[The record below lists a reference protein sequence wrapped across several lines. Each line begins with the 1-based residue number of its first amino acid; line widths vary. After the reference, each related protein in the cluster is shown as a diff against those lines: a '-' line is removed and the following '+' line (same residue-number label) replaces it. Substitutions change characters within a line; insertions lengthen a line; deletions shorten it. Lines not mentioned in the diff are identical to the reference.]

1 MGTRESGAFLF
12 GIYELYKDIA
22 LSTRRKPCREH
33 EITEI
38 LSIFYEKFLI
48 KLRILLENERKRS
61 RDMKKRVLKV
71 LAVTII
77 AICSFLLV
85 ACNSENYKSGGLK
98 KTTAVAPI
106 VYDVSEKESAVEK
119 AATVDLS
126 ALSKEVNADGATVL
140 SNDVTTI
147 TSAGSYILT
156 GAYAGIT
163 VSVGNGETAHL
174 FLNNATISG
183 GAGIAISNTNKKST
197 LIITACENT
206 ENEVASKG
214 DDVNAIHVKGTL
226 KINGTGTIK
235 VSAKKNG
242 IKVSKGLSIADS
254 TINLTAGNHALSARF
269 IEAENAKIN
278 VLSAGKD
285 ALNAECDDE
294 TQEFTLDEGYVSL
307 KSSKVFASVSGDGI
321 QADTFVY
328 ITGGSVDIKTAATFV
343 SYSAESMATYD
354 LSEDDF
360 RYTKSGDTYKKID
373 DVASNGARYAMI
385 QSAKGIK
392 CGEIK
397 YEIDGTEYAVTKNSN
412 YFIVIDGARVKINS
426 SDDAIHTNSG
436 NVLIKGGTLDLT
448 TLDDG
453 IHADELVK
461 IDGGEI
467 TVNGSYEGIEGAYVE
482 IGGGTIYIT
491 ASDDGINAAS
501 DDESVNEHIIIS
513 GGTITVDASGDGLDS
528 NGTIYVSGGTL
539 IVYGPTTGA
548 DTGLDAD
555 GGILIDGGNVFV
567 ASSKEMLEIPA
578 SNSKSNVLVYG
589 VNTVAAGSEIIL
601 TNADGGEMVR
611 ITLKKQAQAIILST
625 PELATNG
632 TYSLYAD
639 ENLLASFSVTETIT
653 AIGVQSNGGRGGQPA
668 QPGGAQPGGQ
678 GGNPPAPRN

>member
-1 MGTRESGAFLF
+1 
-12 GIYELYKDIA
+12 
-22 LSTRRKPCREH
+22 
-33 EITEI
+33 
-38 LSIFYEKFLI
+38 
-48 KLRILLENERKRS
+48 
-61 RDMKKRVLKV
+61 MKKRVLKV

-85 ACNSENYKSGGLK
+85 ACNSETYKSGGLK

-106 VYDVSEKESAVEK
+106 VYDVSEKESAVEN

-126 ALSKEVNADGATVL
+126 TLSKDVNADGATVL

-147 TSAGSYILT
+147 TGAGSYILT

-163 VSVGNGETAHL
+163 VSVGNGETVHL

-214 DDVNAIHVKGTL
+214 DDVNAIHVNGTL

-285 ALNAECDDE
+285 ALNTECDDE

-307 KSSKVFASVSGDGI
+307 KSSKVSASVSGDGI

-328 ITGGSVDIKTAATFV
+328 ISGGSVDIKTSATFV
-343 SYSAESMATYD
+343 SYSEESMATYN

-360 RYTKSGDTYKKID
+360 RYIKRGDTYKKVAD
-373 DVASNGARYAMI
+373 DVATKGARYAMI
-385 QSAKGIK
+385 QSAKGVK

-482 IGGGTIYIT
+482 IGGGTIHIT

-528 NGTIYVSGGTL
+528 NGTIYVTGGTL

-578 SNSKSNVLVYG
+578 TNSKSNVLVYG
-589 VNTVAAGSEIIL
+589 VNTVQAGSEIIL

-653 AIGVQSNGGRGGQPA
+653 AIGVRSNDR
-668 QPGGAQPGGQ
+668 Q

>member
-1 MGTRESGAFLF
+1 ML
-12 GIYELYKDIA
+12 K
-22 LSTRRKPCREH
+22 
-33 EITEI
+33 
-38 LSIFYEKFLI
+38 
-48 KLRILLENERKRS
+48 NERKRS
-61 RDMKKRVLKV
+61 RDMKKTILKV

-85 ACNSENYKSGGLK
+85 ACNSENYKSSGLK

-126 ALSKEVNADGATVL
+126 ALSKDVNADGATVL

-174 FLNNATISG
+174 FLNDATISG

-206 ENEVASKG
+206 ENEVASAA

-328 ITGGSVDIKTAATFV
+328 ITGGSVDIETAATFV

-360 RYTKSGDTYKKID
+360 RYIKSGDTYKKID
-373 DVASNGARYAMI
+373 DVASKGARYAMI

-501 DDESVNEHIIIS
+501 DAESVNEHIIIS
-513 GGTITVDASGDGLDS
+513 GGTITVDASGDGIDS

-567 ASSKEMLEIPA
+567 ASSREMLEIPA

-589 VNTVAAGSEIIL
+589 VNTVPAGSEIIL

-653 AIGVQSNGGRGGQPA
+653 AIGVRSNGR
-668 QPGGAQPGGQ
+668 Q
-678 GGNPPAPRN
+678 GGNPPAPRK

>member
-1 MGTRESGAFLF
+1 
-12 GIYELYKDIA
+12 
-22 LSTRRKPCREH
+22 
-33 EITEI
+33 
-38 LSIFYEKFLI
+38 
-48 KLRILLENERKRS
+48 
-61 RDMKKRVLKV
+61 MKKRILKV
-71 LAVTII
+71 LAITII

-126 ALSKEVNADGATVL
+126 ALSKDVKTDGATVL

-174 FLNNATISG
+174 FLNDATISG

-206 ENEVASKG
+206 KNEVASAA

-269 IEAENAKIN
+269 IEAANAKIN

-307 KSSKVFASVSGDGI
+307 KNSKIIASVSGDGI

-328 ITGGSVDIKTAATFV
+328 ITGGSVDIKTSVTFV
-343 SYSAESMATYD
+343 SYSEESMATYN

-360 RYTKSGDTYKKID
+360 RYIKSGDTYKKID
-373 DVASNGARYAMI
+373 DVASKGARYAMI

-589 VNTVAAGSEIIL
+589 VNTVQAGSEIIL

-653 AIGVQSNGGRGGQPA
+653 AIGVRSNGRRGGQPA

>member
-1 MGTRESGAFLF
+1 ML
-12 GIYELYKDIA
+12 K
-22 LSTRRKPCREH
+22 
-33 EITEI
+33 
-38 LSIFYEKFLI
+38 
-48 KLRILLENERKRS
+48 NERKRS
-61 RDMKKRVLKV
+61 RDMKKRILKV

-85 ACNSENYKSGGLK
+85 ACNSENYKSGRLK

-106 VYDVSEKESAVEK
+106 VYDVSEKENAVEK

-126 ALSKEVNADGATVL
+126 ALSKDVNADGATVL

-147 TSAGSYILT
+147 TTAGSYILT

-163 VSVGNGETAHL
+163 VSVGDGETAHL

-214 DDVNAIHVKGTL
+214 DDENAIHVKGTL

-242 IKVSKGLSIADS
+242 VKVSKGLSIADS

-269 IEAENAKIN
+269 IETENAKIN

-294 TQEFTLDEGYVSL
+294 TQEFTLDEGFVSL

-328 ITGGSVDIKTAATFV
+328 ITGGSVDIETAATFV
-343 SYSAESMATYD
+343 SYSAESMATYN

-360 RYTKSGDTYKKID
+360 RYIKSGDTYKKID
-373 DVASNGARYAMI
+373 DVASKGARYAMI

-436 NVLIKGGTLDLT
+436 NVLIKGGALDLT

-482 IGGGTIYIT
+482 IGGGTIYVT

-528 NGTIYVSGGTL
+528 NGTIYVTGGTL

-567 ASSKEMLEIPA
+567 ASSKGMLEIPA

-589 VNTVAAGSEIIL
+589 VNTVPAGSEIIL

-639 ENLLASFSVTETIT
+639 ENLLASFSVTGTIT
-653 AIGVQSNGGRGGQPA
+653 AIGVRSNGR
-668 QPGGAQPGGQ
+668 Q

>member
-1 MGTRESGAFLF
+1 ML
-12 GIYELYKDIA
+12 K
-22 LSTRRKPCREH
+22 
-33 EITEI
+33 
-38 LSIFYEKFLI
+38 
-48 KLRILLENERKRS
+48 NERKRS

-71 LAVTII
+71 LAVTVF
-77 AICSFLLV
+77 AICSFSLV
-85 ACNSENYKSGGLK
+85 ACNGGNHKRGGLK

-126 ALSKEVNADGATVL
+126 ALSKDMNADGATVL

-147 TSAGSYILT
+147 TTAGSYILT

-174 FLNNATISG
+174 FLNDATISG

-206 ENEVASKG
+206 ENEVASAA

-328 ITGGSVDIKTAATFV
+328 ITGGSVDIETAATFV

-360 RYTKSGDTYKKID
+360 RYIKSGDTYKKID
-373 DVASNGARYAMI
+373 DVASKGARYAMI

-461 IDGGEI
+461 IDGGKI

-482 IGGGTIYIT
+482 IGGGTIHIT

-567 ASSKEMLEIPA
+567 ATTKEMLEIPA

-589 VNTVAAGSEIIL
+589 VNTVPAGSEIIL

-653 AIGVQSNGGRGGQPA
+653 AIGVRSNGR
-668 QPGGAQPGGQ
+668 Q

>member
-1 MGTRESGAFLF
+1 ML
-12 GIYELYKDIA
+12 K
-22 LSTRRKPCREH
+22 
-33 EITEI
+33 
-38 LSIFYEKFLI
+38 
-48 KLRILLENERKRS
+48 NERKWS
-61 RDMKKRVLKV
+61 RNMKKRSLKV
-71 LAVTII
+71 LAVMII

-85 ACNSENYKSGGLK
+85 ACNSENYKSDGLK
-98 KTTAVAPI
+98 KTTAVAPT
-106 VYDVSEKESAVEK
+106 VYDVSEKESAVEN

-126 ALSKEVNADGATVL
+126 ALSKDVNADGATVL

-163 VSVGNGETAHL
+163 VSVGNGETVHL
-174 FLNNATISG
+174 FLNDATISG

-197 LIITACENT
+197 FIITACENT

-269 IEAENAKIN
+269 IETENAKIN

-285 ALNAECDDE
+285 ALNAECDEE

-307 KSSKVFASVSGDGI
+307 KNSKVFASVSGDGI

-328 ITGGSVDIKTAATFV
+328 ITGGSVDIKTSAMFV
-343 SYSAESMATYD
+343 SYGAESMATYD

-360 RYTKSGDTYKKID
+360 RYIKSGDTYKKVAD
-373 DVASNGARYAMI
+373 DVATKGARYAMI
-385 QSAKGIK
+385 QSTKGIK
-392 CGEIK
+392 CCEIK

-412 YFIVIDGARVKINS
+412 YFIIVDGASVKINS
-426 SDDAIHTNSG
+426 SDDAIHTNLG
-436 NVLIKGGTLDLT
+436 NVLIKSGTLDLT
-448 TLDDG
+448 TLDNG

-528 NGTIYVSGGTL
+528 NGTIYVTGGTL

-567 ASSKEMLEIPA
+567 ASSKEMMEIPA

-589 VNTVAAGSEIIL
+589 VNTVPAGSEIIL

-653 AIGVQSNGGRGGQPA
+653 AIGVRSNGGQGG
-668 QPGGAQPGGQ
+668 QPGGQ

>member
-1 MGTRESGAFLF
+1 ML
-12 GIYELYKDIA
+12 K
-22 LSTRRKPCREH
+22 
-33 EITEI
+33 
-38 LSIFYEKFLI
+38 
-48 KLRILLENERKRS
+48 NERKWS
-61 RDMKKRVLKV
+61 RDMKKRILKV
-71 LAVTII
+71 LNVTII

-106 VYDVSEKESAVEK
+106 VYDVSEKESAVEN

-126 ALSKEVNADGATVL
+126 ALSEDVNADGATVL

-163 VSVGNGETAHL
+163 VSVGDGETAHL

-307 KSSKVFASVSGDGI
+307 KNSKVFASVSGDGI

-328 ITGGSVDIKTAATFV
+328 ITGGNVDIKTAATFV
-343 SYSAESMATYD
+343 SYGAESMATYD

-360 RYTKSGDTYKKID
+360 RYIKSGDTYKKID
-373 DVASNGARYAMI
+373 DVASKGARYAMI

-528 NGTIYVSGGTL
+528 NGTIYVTGGTL

-589 VNTVAAGSEIIL
+589 VNTVPEGSEIIL

-639 ENLLASFSVTETIT
+639 ENLLASFSVTGTIT
-653 AIGVQSNGGRGGQPA
+653 AIGVRSNGR
-668 QPGGAQPGGQ
+668 Q
-678 GGNPPAPRN
+678 GGNPTAPRN

>member
-1 MGTRESGAFLF
+1 ML
-12 GIYELYKDIA
+12 K
-22 LSTRRKPCREH
+22 
-33 EITEI
+33 
-38 LSIFYEKFLI
+38 
-48 KLRILLENERKRS
+48 NERKWS
-61 RDMKKRVLKV
+61 RDMKKRILKV
-71 LAVTII
+71 LAVMII

-85 ACNSENYKSGGLK
+85 ACNGENYKSGGLK

-106 VYDVSEKESAVEK
+106 VYDVSEKENAVEK

-126 ALSKEVNADGATVL
+126 ALSEDVNADGATVL

-147 TSAGSYILT
+147 TTAGSYILT

-174 FLNNATISG
+174 FLNDATISG

-269 IEAENAKIN
+269 IEAGNAKIN

-328 ITGGSVDIKTAATFV
+328 ITGGSVDIETAATFV
-343 SYSAESMATYD
+343 SYGAESMAAYN

-360 RYTKSGDTYKKID
+360 RYIKSGDTYKKID
-373 DVASNGARYAMI
+373 DVASKGARYAMI

-397 YEIDGTEYAVTKNSN
+397 YEIDGTEYAVTKNTN

-436 NVLIKGGTLDLT
+436 NVLIKGGALDLT

-589 VNTVAAGSEIIL
+589 VNTVPAGSEIIL

-639 ENLLASFSVTETIT
+639 ENLLASFSVTDTIT
-653 AIGVQSNGGRGGQPA
+653 AIGVRSNGR
-668 QPGGAQPGGQ
+668 Q

>member
-1 MGTRESGAFLF
+1 ML
-12 GIYELYKDIA
+12 K
-22 LSTRRKPCREH
+22 
-33 EITEI
+33 
-38 LSIFYEKFLI
+38 
-48 KLRILLENERKRS
+48 NERKWS

-71 LAVTII
+71 LSVTII
-77 AICSFLLV
+77 ATCSFLLV
-85 ACNSENYKSGGLK
+85 ACNSGNYKSGGLK

-147 TSAGSYILT
+147 TTAGSYILT

-174 FLNNATISG
+174 FLNDATISG

-254 TINLTAGNHALSARF
+254 TLNVTAGNHALSARF

-354 LSEDDF
+354 LTDDDF
-360 RYTKSGDTYKKID
+360 RYIKSGDTYKKIAD
-373 DVASNGARYAMI
+373 DVATKGARYAKI

-589 VNTVAAGSEIIL
+589 VNAVPAGSEIIL

-653 AIGVQSNGGRGGQPA
+653 AIGVRSNGR
-668 QPGGAQPGGQ
+668 Q

>member
-1 MGTRESGAFLF
+1 ML
-12 GIYELYKDIA
+12 K
-22 LSTRRKPCREH
+22 
-33 EITEI
+33 
-38 LSIFYEKFLI
+38 
-48 KLRILLENERKRS
+48 NERKWS

-85 ACNSENYKSGGLK
+85 ACNGGNYKSGGLK

-126 ALSKEVNADGATVL
+126 ALSKDVNADGATVL

-147 TSAGSYILT
+147 TTAGSYILT

-163 VSVGNGETAHL
+163 VSVGNGETSHL

-307 KSSKVFASVSGDGI
+307 KSSKVFANVSGDGI

-328 ITGGSVDIKTAATFV
+328 ITGGSVDIETSATFV
-343 SYSAESMATYD
+343 SYSEESMATYN

-360 RYTKSGDTYKKID
+360 RYIKSGDTYKKID
-373 DVASNGARYAMI
+373 DVASKGARYAMI

-397 YEIDGTEYAVTKNSN
+397 YEIDGTEYAVTKNTN

-513 GGTITVDASGDGLDS
+513 GGTITVDALGDGLDS
-528 NGTIYVSGGTL
+528 NGTIYVTGGTL

-548 DTGLDAD
+548 DTGFDAD

-589 VNTVAAGSEIIL
+589 ANTVQAGSEIIL

-653 AIGVQSNGGRGGQPA
+653 AIGVRSNGR
-668 QPGGAQPGGQ
+668 Q
-678 GGNPPAPRN
+678 GGNPPAPRK

>member
-1 MGTRESGAFLF
+1 ML
-12 GIYELYKDIA
+12 K
-22 LSTRRKPCREH
+22 
-33 EITEI
+33 
-38 LSIFYEKFLI
+38 
-48 KLRILLENERKRS
+48 NERKWS
-61 RDMKKRVLKV
+61 RNMKKRILKV
-71 LAVTII
+71 LVVTII
-77 AICSFLLV
+77 AICSFSLV
-85 ACNSENYKSGGLK
+85 ACNSENDKSGGLK
-98 KTTAVAPI
+98 KTTAAAPT
-106 VYDVSEKESAVEK
+106 VYDVSEKESAVEN

-126 ALSKEVNADGATVL
+126 TLSKDVNADGATVL

-163 VSVGNGETAHL
+163 VSVGNDETAHL

-206 ENEVASKG
+206 ENEVASAA

-269 IEAENAKIN
+269 IETENAKIN
-278 VLSAGKD
+278 VLSAEKD

-328 ITGGSVDIKTAATFV
+328 ITGGSVDIETSATFV

-360 RYTKSGDTYKKID
+360 RYIKSGDTYKKTD
-373 DVASNGARYAMI
+373 DVATKGARYAMI
-385 QSAKGIK
+385 QSTKGIK

-412 YFIVIDGARVKINS
+412 YFIVIDGTRVKIDS

-453 IHADELVK
+453 IHADELMK

-501 DDESVNEHIIIS
+501 DDGINAASDDESVNEHIIIS

-528 NGTIYVSGGTL
+528 NGTIYVTGGTL

-567 ASSKEMLEIPA
+567 ASSKEMMEIPA

-589 VNTVAAGSEIIL
+589 VNTVQAGSEIIL

-653 AIGVQSNGGRGGQPA
+653 AIGVRSNGRQGGQPE
-668 QPGGAQPGGQ
+668 QPGGGQPGGQ
-678 GGNPPAPRN
+678 GGNPPTPRN

>member
-1 MGTRESGAFLF
+1 
-12 GIYELYKDIA
+12 
-22 LSTRRKPCREH
+22 
-33 EITEI
+33 
-38 LSIFYEKFLI
+38 
-48 KLRILLENERKRS
+48 
-61 RDMKKRVLKV
+61 MKKRILKV
-71 LAVTII
+71 LVVTII
-77 AICSFLLV
+77 AICSFSLV
-85 ACNSENYKSGGLK
+85 ACNSENDKSGGLK
-98 KTTAVAPI
+98 KTTAVAPT
-106 VYDVSEKESAVEK
+106 VYDVSEKESAVEN

-126 ALSKEVNADGATVL
+126 TLSKDVNADGATML

-163 VSVGNGETAHL
+163 VSVGNGETVHL
-174 FLNNATISG
+174 FLNDATISG
-183 GAGIAISNTNKKST
+183 GTGIAVSNTNKKST

-269 IEAENAKIN
+269 IETENVKIN
-278 VLSAGKD
+278 VLSAEKD

-294 TQEFTLDEGYVSL
+294 TQEFTLNEGYVSL
-307 KSSKVFASVSGDGI
+307 KNSKIIASVSGDGI

-328 ITGGSVDIKTAATFV
+328 ITGGSVDIKTSATFV
-343 SYSAESMATYD
+343 SYSEESMAAYD
-354 LSEDDF
+354 LTEDDF
-360 RYTKSGDTYKKID
+360 RYIKSGDTYKKVAD
-373 DVASNGARYAMI
+373 DVATKGARYAMI

-412 YFIVIDGARVKINS
+412 YFIVIDGARVKIDS

-436 NVLIKGGTLDLT
+436 NVLIKGGALDLT

-467 TVNGSYEGIEGAYVE
+467 TVNDSYEGIEGAYVE

-491 ASDDGINAAS
+491 ASDDGINAASDDGINAAS

-528 NGTIYVSGGTL
+528 NGTIYVTGGTL

-567 ASSKEMLEIPA
+567 ATTKEMIEIPA

-589 VNTVAAGSEIIL
+589 VNTVQAGSEIIL

-653 AIGVQSNGGRGGQPA
+653 AIGVRSNGRQGGQPE
-668 QPGGAQPGGQ
+668 QPGGGQPGGQPGGQ

>member
-1 MGTRESGAFLF
+1 ML
-12 GIYELYKDIA
+12 K
-22 LSTRRKPCREH
+22 
-33 EITEI
+33 
-38 LSIFYEKFLI
+38 
-48 KLRILLENERKRS
+48 NEGKRS
-61 RDMKKRVLKV
+61 RDMKKRILKV

-85 ACNSENYKSGGLK
+85 ACNGENYKSGGLK

-126 ALSKEVNADGATVL
+126 ALSKDVNEDGATVL

-174 FLNNATISG
+174 FLNDATISG

-242 IKVSKGLSIADS
+242 IKVSKGLSIAGS
-254 TINLTAGNHALSARF
+254 TIYLTAGNHALSARF
-269 IEAENAKIN
+269 IETENVKIN

-328 ITGGSVDIKTAATFV
+328 ITGGSVDIETAATFV
-343 SYSAESMATYD
+343 SYGAESMATYD

-360 RYTKSGDTYKKID
+360 RYIKSGDTYKKID
-373 DVASNGARYAMI
+373 DVATKGARYAMI

-436 NVLIKGGTLDLT
+436 NVLVKGGTLDLT

-467 TVNGSYEGIEGAYVE
+467 TVNDSYEGIEGAYVE

-589 VNTVAAGSEIIL
+589 VNTVQAGSEIIL

-653 AIGVQSNGGRGGQPA
+653 AIGVRSNGR
-668 QPGGAQPGGQ
+668 Q

>member
-1 MGTRESGAFLF
+1 ML
-12 GIYELYKDIA
+12 K
-22 LSTRRKPCREH
+22 
-33 EITEI
+33 
-38 LSIFYEKFLI
+38 
-48 KLRILLENERKRS
+48 NEGKRS
-61 RDMKKRVLKV
+61 RDMKKTIRKV

-85 ACNSENYKSGGLK
+85 ACNGENYKSGGLK

-126 ALSKEVNADGATVL
+126 ALSEEVNAGGATVF

-214 DDVNAIHVKGTL
+214 DDANAIHVKGTL
-226 KINGTGTIK
+226 KINGTGTIN

-254 TINLTAGNHALSARF
+254 TLNVTAGNNALSARF

-285 ALNAECDDE
+285 ALNAECDDKA
-294 TQEFTLDEGYVSL
+294 QEFTLDEGYVSL

-328 ITGGSVDIKTAATFV
+328 ITGGSVDIETSATFV
-343 SYSAESMATYD
+343 RYGAESMAAYD

-360 RYTKSGDTYKKID
+360 RYIKSGDTYKKID
-373 DVASNGARYAMI
+373 DVATKGARYAMI

-412 YFIVIDGARVKINS
+412 YFIVIDGARVKIDS

-436 NVLIKGGTLDLT
+436 NVLIKGGALDLT

-589 VNTVAAGSEIIL
+589 VNTVPAGSEIIL

-653 AIGVQSNGGRGGQPA
+653 AIGVRSNGR
-668 QPGGAQPGGQ
+668 Q
-678 GGNPPAPRN
+678 GGNPPAPRK

>member
-1 MGTRESGAFLF
+1 ML
-12 GIYELYKDIA
+12 KNK
-22 LSTRRKPCREH
+22 RKW
-33 EITEI
+33 
-38 LSIFYEKFLI
+38 
-48 KLRILLENERKRS
+48 S
-61 RDMKKRVLKV
+61 RDMKKRILKV

-77 AICSFLLV
+77 ATCSFLLV
-85 ACNSENYKSGGLK
+85 ACNGENYKSGGLK

-126 ALSKEVNADGATVL
+126 ALSKDVNTDGATVL

-163 VSVGNGETAHL
+163 VSVGNGETVHL

-214 DDVNAIHVKGTL
+214 DDANAIHVKGTL

-242 IKVSKGLSIADS
+242 IKVSKGLSIVDS

-269 IEAENAKIN
+269 IETENAKIN

-307 KSSKVFASVSGDGI
+307 KNSKVFASVSGDGI

-328 ITGGSVDIKTAATFV
+328 ITGGNVDIKTSATFV
-343 SYSAESMATYD
+343 SYGAESMATYD

-360 RYTKSGDTYKKID
+360 RYIKSGDTYKKID
-373 DVASNGARYAMI
+373 DVATKGARYAMI

-397 YEIDGTEYAVTKNSN
+397 YEIDGTEYAVTKNTN

-501 DDESVNEHIIIS
+501 DDENVNEHIIIS

-528 NGTIYVSGGTL
+528 NGTIYVTGGTL

-589 VNTVAAGSEIIL
+589 VNTVPAGTEIIL

-653 AIGVQSNGGRGGQPA
+653 AIGVRSNGR
-668 QPGGAQPGGQ
+668 Q
-678 GGNPPAPRN
+678 GGNPPAPRK

>member
-1 MGTRESGAFLF
+1 
-12 GIYELYKDIA
+12 
-22 LSTRRKPCREH
+22 
-33 EITEI
+33 
-38 LSIFYEKFLI
+38 
-48 KLRILLENERKRS
+48 
-61 RDMKKRVLKV
+61 MKKRILKV
-71 LAVTII
+71 LVVTII
-77 AICSFLLV
+77 AICSFSLV
-85 ACNSENYKSGGLK
+85 ACNSENDKSGGLK
-98 KTTAVAPI
+98 KTTAVAPT
-106 VYDVSEKESAVEK
+106 VYDVSEKESAVEN

-126 ALSKEVNADGATVL
+126 TLSKDVNADGATVL

-163 VSVGNGETAHL
+163 VSVGNGETVHL
-174 FLNNATISG
+174 FLNDATISG

-254 TINLTAGNHALSARF
+254 TINLTVGNHALSARF

-328 ITGGSVDIKTAATFV
+328 ITGGSVDIETSATFV

-360 RYTKSGDTYKKID
+360 RYIKSGDTYKQTD
-373 DVASNGARYAMI
+373 DVATKGARYAMI
-385 QSAKGIK
+385 QSTKGIK
-392 CGEIK
+392 CCEIK

-436 NVLIKGGTLDLT
+436 NVLIKGGALDLT

-467 TVNGSYEGIEGAYVE
+467 TVNDSYEGIEGAYVE

-528 NGTIYVSGGTL
+528 NGTIYVTGGTL

-578 SNSKSNVLVYG
+578 SNSKSNMLVYG
-589 VNTVAAGSEIIL
+589 VNTVPAGSEIIL

-639 ENLLASFSVTETIT
+639 ENLLASFSVTDTIT
-653 AIGVQSNGGRGGQPA
+653 AIGVRSNGRQGGQP
-668 QPGGAQPGGQ
+668 GGQPGGQ
-678 GGNPPAPRN
+678 GGNPSAPRN

>member
-1 MGTRESGAFLF
+1 
-12 GIYELYKDIA
+12 
-22 LSTRRKPCREH
+22 
-33 EITEI
+33 
-38 LSIFYEKFLI
+38 
-48 KLRILLENERKRS
+48 
-61 RDMKKRVLKV
+61 MKKRILKV
-71 LAVTII
+71 LAVTIV

-85 ACNSENYKSGGLK
+85 ACNGGNDKSGGLK

-119 AATVDLS
+119 AAAVDLS
-126 ALSKEVNADGATVL
+126 ALSKDVNADGATAL

-163 VSVGNGETAHL
+163 VSVGNDETVHL
-174 FLNNATISG
+174 FLNDATISG

-254 TINLTAGNHALSARF
+254 TTNLTAGNHALSARF
-269 IEAENAKIN
+269 IETENAKIN

-294 TQEFTLDEGYVSL
+294 TQEFTLNEGYVSL

-343 SYSAESMATYD
+343 SYSEESMAAYD
-354 LSEDDF
+354 LTEDDF
-360 RYTKSGDTYKKID
+360 RYIKSGDTYKKID
-373 DVASNGARYAMI
+373 DVASKGARYAMI

-436 NVLIKGGTLDLT
+436 NVLIKGGALDLT

-467 TVNGSYEGIEGAYVE
+467 TVNDSYEGIEGAYVE

-501 DDESVNEHIIIS
+501 DDESVSEHIIIS

-528 NGTIYVSGGTL
+528 NGTIYVTGGTL

-589 VNTVAAGSEIIL
+589 VNTVQAGSEIIL

-625 PELATNG
+625 PKLATNG

-639 ENLLASFSVTETIT
+639 ENLLASFSVTDTIT
-653 AIGVQSNGGRGGQPA
+653 AIGVRSNGGQGGQP
-668 QPGGAQPGGQ
+668 GGQPGGQ
-678 GGNPPAPRN
+678 GGNPSAPRN

>member
-1 MGTRESGAFLF
+1 
-12 GIYELYKDIA
+12 
-22 LSTRRKPCREH
+22 
-33 EITEI
+33 
-38 LSIFYEKFLI
+38 
-48 KLRILLENERKRS
+48 
-61 RDMKKRVLKV
+61 MKKRILKV
-71 LAVTII
+71 LSVTII
-77 AICSFLLV
+77 AICSFSLV

-98 KTTAVAPI
+98 KTTAVAPT

-126 ALSKEVNADGATVL
+126 ALSKDVNADGATVL

-147 TSAGSYILT
+147 TTAGSYILT

-183 GAGIAISNTNKKST
+183 GAGIAISSTNKKST

-206 ENEVASKG
+206 ENEVASAA

-269 IEAENAKIN
+269 IETENAKIN

-294 TQEFTLDEGYVSL
+294 TQEFTLNEGYVSL
-307 KSSKVFASVSGDGI
+307 KNSKVFASVSGDGI

-343 SYSAESMATYD
+343 SYSEESMAAYD
-354 LSEDDF
+354 LTEDDF
-360 RYTKSGDTYKKID
+360 RYIKSGDTYKKID
-373 DVASNGARYAMI
+373 DIATKGARYAMI

-412 YFIVIDGARVKINS
+412 YFIVIDGARVKIDS

-436 NVLIKGGTLDLT
+436 NVLIKSGTLDLT
-448 TLDDG
+448 TLNDG

-467 TVNGSYEGIEGAYVE
+467 TVNGAYEGIEGAYVE

-528 NGTIYVSGGTL
+528 NGTIYVTGGTL

-555 GGILIDGGNVFV
+555 GGILIDDGNVFV
-567 ASSKEMLEIPA
+567 ATTKEMIEIPA

-589 VNTVAAGSEIIL
+589 VNTVQAGSEIIL

-653 AIGVQSNGGRGGQPA
+653 AIGVRSNGRQGGQP
-668 QPGGAQPGGQ
+668 GGGQPGGQ

>member
-1 MGTRESGAFLF
+1 ML
-12 GIYELYKDIA
+12 K
-22 LSTRRKPCREH
+22 
-33 EITEI
+33 
-38 LSIFYEKFLI
+38 
-48 KLRILLENERKRS
+48 NERKWS
-61 RDMKKRVLKV
+61 RDMKKRILKV

-85 ACNSENYKSGGLK
+85 ACNSGNDKNGGLK

-126 ALSKEVNADGATVL
+126 ALSKDVNADGATVL

-147 TSAGSYILT
+147 TTAGSYILT

-163 VSVGNGETAHL
+163 VSVGNGETVHL
-174 FLNNATISG
+174 FLNDATISG
-183 GAGIAISNTNKKST
+183 GAGIAISNANKKST

-206 ENEVASKG
+206 ENEVASAA

-226 KINGTGTIK
+226 KINGTGTIN

-269 IEAENAKIN
+269 IEAENTKIN

-285 ALNAECDDE
+285 ALNAECDNK

-307 KSSKVFASVSGDGI
+307 KNSKVFASVSGDGI

-328 ITGGSVDIKTAATFV
+328 IAGGNVDIKTSATFV
-343 SYSAESMATYD
+343 SYGAESMATYD

-360 RYTKSGDTYKKID
+360 RYIKSGDTYKKID
-373 DVASNGARYAMI
+373 DVASKGARYAMI
-385 QSAKGIK
+385 QSTKGIK

-397 YEIDGTEYAVTKNSN
+397 YEIDDTEYAVTKNSN

-539 IVYGPTTGA
+539 IVYGPTTGV

-589 VNTVAAGSEIIL
+589 VNTVPAGSEIIL

-653 AIGVQSNGGRGGQPA
+653 AIGVRSNGR
-668 QPGGAQPGGQ
+668 Q

>member
-12 GIYELYKDIA
+12 GVYELYKDIA

-33 EITEI
+33 DFAEI

-48 KLRILLENERKRS
+48 KLRLMLKNERKWS
-61 RDMKKRVLKV
+61 RDMKKRILKV

-85 ACNSENYKSGGLK
+85 ACNSENYKSGRLK

-126 ALSKEVNADGATVL
+126 ALSKDVNADGATVL

-147 TSAGSYILT
+147 TTAGSYILT

-174 FLNNATISG
+174 FLNDATISG
-183 GAGIAISNTNKKST
+183 GAGIAISNTNKNST

-214 DDVNAIHVKGTL
+214 DDANAIHVKGTL

-285 ALNAECDDE
+285 ALNAKCDNE

-307 KSSKVFASVSGDGI
+307 KSSKVYASVSGDGI

-328 ITGGSVDIKTAATFV
+328 ITGGSVDIETAATFE
-343 SYSAESMATYD
+343 SYGAESMATYD
-354 LSEDDF
+354 LAEDDF
-360 RYTKSGDTYKKID
+360 RYIKSGDTYKKID
-373 DVASNGARYAMI
+373 DVASKGARYAMI

-436 NVLIKGGTLDLT
+436 NVLIKGGALDLT

-467 TVNGSYEGIEGAYVE
+467 TVNGAYEGIEGAYVE

-513 GGTITVDASGDGLDS
+513 GGTITVDALGDGLDS

-589 VNTVAAGSEIIL
+589 VNTVQAGSEIIL

-639 ENLLASFSVTETIT
+639 ENLFASFSVTETIT
-653 AIGVQSNGGRGGQPA
+653 AIGVRSNGR
-668 QPGGAQPGGQ
+668 Q

>member
-1 MGTRESGAFLF
+1 
-12 GIYELYKDIA
+12 
-22 LSTRRKPCREH
+22 
-33 EITEI
+33 
-38 LSIFYEKFLI
+38 
-48 KLRILLENERKRS
+48 
-61 RDMKKRVLKV
+61 MKKRVLKV

-119 AATVDLS
+119 AASVDLS
-126 ALSKEVNADGATVL
+126 ALSKDVNADGATVL

-147 TSAGSYILT
+147 TRAGSYILT

-163 VSVGNGETAHL
+163 VSVGNGETVHL
-174 FLNNATISG
+174 FLNDATISG

-269 IEAENAKIN
+269 IEAESAKIN

-328 ITGGSVDIKTAATFV
+328 ITGGSVDIETSATFV
-343 SYSAESMATYD
+343 SYSAESMATYN

-360 RYTKSGDTYKKID
+360 RYIKSGDTYKKID
-373 DVASNGARYAMI
+373 DVASKGARYAMI

-397 YEIDGTEYAVTKNSN
+397 YEIDGTEYADTKNTN

-436 NVLIKGGTLDLT
+436 NVLVKGGTLDLT

-482 IGGGTIYIT
+482 IGGGTIYVT

-528 NGTIYVSGGTL
+528 NGTIYVTGGTL

-589 VNTVAAGSEIIL
+589 VNTVPAGSEIIL

-653 AIGVQSNGGRGGQPA
+653 AIGVRSNGR
-668 QPGGAQPGGQ
+668 Q

>member
-1 MGTRESGAFLF
+1 ML
-12 GIYELYKDIA
+12 K
-22 LSTRRKPCREH
+22 
-33 EITEI
+33 
-38 LSIFYEKFLI
+38 
-48 KLRILLENERKRS
+48 NERKWS
-61 RDMKKRVLKV
+61 RNMKKRILKV
-71 LAVTII
+71 LVVTII
-77 AICSFLLV
+77 AICSFSLV
-85 ACNSENYKSGGLK
+85 ACNSENDKSGGLK
-98 KTTAVAPI
+98 KTTAAAPT
-106 VYDVSEKESAVEK
+106 VYDVSEKESAVEN

-126 ALSKEVNADGATVL
+126 TLSKDVNADGATVL

-163 VSVGNGETAHL
+163 VSVGNDETAHL

-183 GAGIAISNTNKKST
+183 GAGIAILNTNKKST

-206 ENEVASKG
+206 ENEVASAA

-269 IEAENAKIN
+269 IETENAKIN
-278 VLSAGKD
+278 VLSAEKD
-285 ALNAECDDE
+285 ALNAEYDDE
-294 TQEFTLDEGYVSL
+294 TQEFTLNEGYVSL
-307 KSSKVFASVSGDGI
+307 KNSKIIASVSGDGI
-321 QADTFVY
+321 QADAFVY
-328 ITGGSVDIKTAATFV
+328 ITGGSVDIETSTTFV
-343 SYSAESMATYD
+343 SYSEESMAAYD
-354 LSEDDF
+354 LTEDDF
-360 RYTKSGDTYKKID
+360 RYIKSGDTYKKVAD
-373 DVASNGARYAMI
+373 DVATKGARYAMI

-397 YEIDGTEYAVTKNSN
+397 YEIDGTEYVVTKNTN

-482 IGGGTIYIT
+482 IGGGTIYVT
-491 ASDDGINAAS
+491 
-501 DDESVNEHIIIS
+501 
-513 GGTITVDASGDGLDS
+513 
-528 NGTIYVSGGTL
+528 GGTL

-555 GGILIDGGNVFV
+555 GGILIDDGNVFV
-567 ASSKEMLEIPA
+567 ATTKEMIEIPA

-589 VNTVAAGSEIIL
+589 VNTVQAGSEIIL

-639 ENLLASFSVTETIT
+639 ENLLASFSVTDTIT
-653 AIGVQSNGGRGGQPA
+653 AIGVRSNGGQGGQPE
-668 QPGGAQPGGQ
+668 QPGGGQPGGQ
-678 GGNPPAPRN
+678 GGNPPTPRN

>member
-1 MGTRESGAFLF
+1 
-12 GIYELYKDIA
+12 
-22 LSTRRKPCREH
+22 
-33 EITEI
+33 
-38 LSIFYEKFLI
+38 
-48 KLRILLENERKRS
+48 
-61 RDMKKRVLKV
+61 MKKRILKV
-71 LAVTII
+71 LVVTII
-77 AICSFLLV
+77 AICSFSLV
-85 ACNSENYKSGGLK
+85 ACNSENDKSGGLK
-98 KTTAVAPI
+98 KTTAVAPT
-106 VYDVSEKESAVEK
+106 VYDVSEKESAVEN

-126 ALSKEVNADGATVL
+126 TLSKDVNADGATVL

-163 VSVGNGETAHL
+163 VSVGNGETVHL
-174 FLNNATISG
+174 FLNDATISG
-183 GAGIAISNTNKKST
+183 GTGIAISNTNKKST

-214 DDVNAIHVKGTL
+214 DDVSAIHVKGTL

-242 IKVSKGLSIADS
+242 IKVSEGLSIADS
-254 TINLTAGNHALSARF
+254 TINLTAGNLALSARF
-269 IEAENAKIN
+269 IETENAKIN

-307 KSSKVFASVSGDGI
+307 KNSKVFASVSGDGI

-328 ITGGSVDIKTAATFV
+328 ITGGSVDIETSATFV

-360 RYTKSGDTYKKID
+360 RYIKSGDTYKKVAD
-373 DVASNGARYAMI
+373 DVATKGARYAMI
-385 QSAKGIK
+385 QSTKGIK
-392 CGEIK
+392 CGEI
-397 YEIDGTEYAVTKNSN
+397 
-412 YFIVIDGARVKINS
+412 
-426 SDDAIHTNSG
+426 
-436 NVLIKGGTLDLT
+436 
-448 TLDDG
+448 
-453 IHADELVK
+453 
-461 IDGGEI
+461 
-467 TVNGSYEGIEGAYVE
+467 TVNGAYEGIEGAYVE

-528 NGTIYVSGGTL
+528 NGTIYVTGGTL

-567 ASSKEMLEIPA
+567 ASSKEMIEIPA

-589 VNTVAAGSEIIL
+589 VNTVQAGSEIIL

-653 AIGVQSNGGRGGQPA
+653 AIGVRSNGRQGGQPE
-668 QPGGAQPGGQ
+668 QPGGGQPGGQ
-678 GGNPPAPRN
+678 GGNPPTPRN

>member
-1 MGTRESGAFLF
+1 ML
-12 GIYELYKDIA
+12 K
-22 LSTRRKPCREH
+22 
-33 EITEI
+33 
-38 LSIFYEKFLI
+38 
-48 KLRILLENERKRS
+48 NERKWS
-61 RDMKKRVLKV
+61 RNMKKRILKV
-71 LAVTII
+71 LVVTII
-77 AICSFLLV
+77 AICSFSLV
-85 ACNSENYKSGGLK
+85 ACNSENDKSGGLK
-98 KTTAVAPI
+98 KTTAVAPT
-106 VYDVSEKESAVEK
+106 VYDVSEKESAVEN

-126 ALSKEVNADGATVL
+126 TLSK
-140 SNDVTTI
+140 
-147 TSAGSYILT
+147 
-156 GAYAGIT
+156 
-163 VSVGNGETAHL
+163 
-174 FLNNATISG
+174 
-183 GAGIAISNTNKKST
+183 
-197 LIITACENT
+197 
-206 ENEVASKG
+206 
-214 DDVNAIHVKGTL
+214 DVNAIHVKGTL

-269 IEAENAKIN
+269 IETENAKIN

-307 KSSKVFASVSGDGI
+307 KNSKVFASVSGDGI

-328 ITGGSVDIKTAATFV
+328 ITGGSVDIKTSATFA
-343 SYSAESMATYD
+343 SYSTESMAAYN

-360 RYTKSGDTYKKID
+360 RYIKSGDTYKKVAD
-373 DVASNGARYAMI
+373 DVATKGARYAMI
-385 QSAKGIK
+385 QSTKGIK

-412 YFIVIDGARVKINS
+412 YFIVIDGARVKIDS

-436 NVLIKGGTLDLT
+436 NVLIKSGTLDLT

-461 IDGGEI
+461 IDGGET
-467 TVNGSYEGIEGAYVE
+467 TVNGAYEGIEGAYVE

-501 DDESVNEHIIIS
+501 DDESVSEHIIIS

-528 NGTIYVSGGTL
+528 NGTIYVTGGTL

-567 ASSKEMLEIPA
+567 ATTKEMIEIPA

-589 VNTVAAGSEIIL
+589 VNTVQAGSEIIL

-653 AIGVQSNGGRGGQPA
+653 AIGVRSNGRQGGQPE
-668 QPGGAQPGGQ
+668 QPGGGQPGGQ

>member
-1 MGTRESGAFLF
+1 
-12 GIYELYKDIA
+12 
-22 LSTRRKPCREH
+22 
-33 EITEI
+33 
-38 LSIFYEKFLI
+38 
-48 KLRILLENERKRS
+48 
-61 RDMKKRVLKV
+61 MKKRILKV
-71 LAVTII
+71 LVVTII
-77 AICSFLLV
+77 AICLFSLV
-85 ACNSENYKSGGLK
+85 ACNSENDKSGGLK
-98 KTTAVAPI
+98 KTTAVAPT
-106 VYDVSEKESAVEK
+106 VYDVSEKESAVEN

-126 ALSKEVNADGATVL
+126 TLSKDVNADGATVL

-163 VSVGNGETAHL
+163 VSVGNGETVHL
-174 FLNNATISG
+174 FLNDATISG
-183 GAGIAISNTNKKST
+183 GTGIAVSNTNKKST

-269 IEAENAKIN
+269 IETENAKIN
-278 VLSAGKD
+278 VLSAEKD

-294 TQEFTLDEGYVSL
+294 TQEFTLNEGYVSL
-307 KSSKVFASVSGDGI
+307 KNSKIIASVSGDGI

-343 SYSAESMATYD
+343 SYSAESMAAYD

-360 RYTKSGDTYKKID
+360 RYIKSGDTYKKVAD
-373 DVASNGARYAMI
+373 DVATKSARYAMI
-385 QSAKGIK
+385 QSTKGIK

-412 YFIVIDGARVKINS
+412 YFIVIDGARVKIDS

-436 NVLIKGGTLDLT
+436 NVLIKGGALDLT

-467 TVNGSYEGIEGAYVE
+467 TVNGAYEGIEGAYVE

-501 DDESVNEHIIIS
+501 DDESVSEHIIIS

-528 NGTIYVSGGTL
+528 NGTIYVKGGTL

-589 VNTVAAGSEIIL
+589 VNTVPAGSEIIL

-653 AIGVQSNGGRGGQPA
+653 AIGVRSNGRQGGQP
-668 QPGGAQPGGQ
+668 GGQPGGQ
-678 GGNPPAPRN
+678 GGNPPTPRN

>member
-1 MGTRESGAFLF
+1 
-12 GIYELYKDIA
+12 
-22 LSTRRKPCREH
+22 
-33 EITEI
+33 
-38 LSIFYEKFLI
+38 
-48 KLRILLENERKRS
+48 
-61 RDMKKRVLKV
+61 MKKTILKV

-85 ACNSENYKSGGLK
+85 ACNGGNDKSGGLK

-126 ALSKEVNADGATVL
+126 ALSKDVNADGATVL

-147 TSAGSYILT
+147 TTAGSYILT

-163 VSVGNGETAHL
+163 VSVGNGETVHL

-206 ENEVASKG
+206 ENEVASAA

-328 ITGGSVDIKTAATFV
+328 ITGGSVDIETSATFV
-343 SYSAESMATYD
+343 SYSAESMATYN

-360 RYTKSGDTYKKID
+360 RYIKSGDTYKKID
-373 DVASNGARYAMI
+373 DVASKGARYAMI

-397 YEIDGTEYAVTKNSN
+397 YEIDGTEYADTKNSN

-467 TVNGSYEGIEGAYVE
+467 TVNGAYEGIEGAYVE
-482 IGGGTIYIT
+482 IGGGTIYVT

-528 NGTIYVSGGTL
+528 NGTIYVTGGTL

-589 VNTVAAGSEIIL
+589 ANTVAAGSEIIL

-639 ENLLASFSVTETIT
+639 ENLLASFSVTGTIT
-653 AIGVQSNGGRGGQPA
+653 AIGVRSNGGRGGQPA

-678 GGNPPAPRN
+678 GGISPAPRN

>member
-1 MGTRESGAFLF
+1 
-12 GIYELYKDIA
+12 
-22 LSTRRKPCREH
+22 
-33 EITEI
+33 
-38 LSIFYEKFLI
+38 
-48 KLRILLENERKRS
+48 
-61 RDMKKRVLKV
+61 MKKRILKV
-71 LAVTII
+71 LAVTVI
-77 AICSFLLV
+77 AISSFLLV

-126 ALSKEVNADGATVL
+126 ALSEDVNADGATVL

-147 TSAGSYILT
+147 TAAGSYILT

-163 VSVGNGETAHL
+163 VSVGNGETTHL

-197 LIITACENT
+197 LIITACKNT

-235 VSAKKNG
+235 VIAKKNG
-242 IKVSKGLSIADS
+242 VKVSKGLSIADS

-294 TQEFTLDEGYVSL
+294 TQAFTLDEGYVSL

-328 ITGGSVDIKTAATFV
+328 ITGGSVDIKTSATFV

-354 LSEDDF
+354 LDEDDF
-360 RYTKSGDTYKKID
+360 RYIKSGDTYKKVAD
-373 DVASNGARYAMI
+373 DVASKGARYAMI

-397 YEIDGTEYAVTKNSN
+397 YEIDGTEYAVTKNAN

-436 NVLIKGGTLDLT
+436 NVLIKGGALDLT

-482 IGGGTIYIT
+482 IGGGTIHIT

-528 NGTIYVSGGTL
+528 NGTIYVTGGTL

-548 DTGLDAD
+548 DAGLDAD

-653 AIGVQSNGGRGGQPA
+653 AIGVQSNGRRGGQPA

>member
-1 MGTRESGAFLF
+1 
-12 GIYELYKDIA
+12 
-22 LSTRRKPCREH
+22 
-33 EITEI
+33 
-38 LSIFYEKFLI
+38 
-48 KLRILLENERKRS
+48 
-61 RDMKKRVLKV
+61 MKKRILKV

-85 ACNSENYKSGGLK
+85 ACNSENYKSGRLK

-126 ALSKEVNADGATVL
+126 ALSKDVNADGATVL

-147 TSAGSYILT
+147 TTAGSYILT

-174 FLNNATISG
+174 FLNDATISG

-214 DDVNAIHVKGTL
+214 DDVNAIHDKGTL
-226 KINGTGTIK
+226 KINGTGTIN

-269 IEAENAKIN
+269 IETENANIN

-328 ITGGSVDIKTAATFV
+328 ITGGSVDIETSATFV
-343 SYSAESMATYD
+343 SYSAENMVTYN

-360 RYTKSGDTYKKID
+360 RYIKSGDTYKKID
-373 DVASNGARYAMI
+373 DVATKGARYAMI

-436 NVLIKGGTLDLT
+436 NVLIKGGSLDLT

-453 IHADELVK
+453 IHADKLVK

-513 GGTITVDASGDGLDS
+513 GGTITFDASGDGLDS

-589 VNTVAAGSEIIL
+589 ANTVQAGSEIIL

-653 AIGVQSNGGRGGQPA
+653 AIGVRSNGR
-668 QPGGAQPGGQ
+668 Q

>member
-1 MGTRESGAFLF
+1 
-12 GIYELYKDIA
+12 
-22 LSTRRKPCREH
+22 
-33 EITEI
+33 
-38 LSIFYEKFLI
+38 
-48 KLRILLENERKRS
+48 
-61 RDMKKRVLKV
+61 MKKRVLKV
-71 LAVTII
+71 LTVTII

-126 ALSKEVNADGATVL
+126 ALSKDVNTDGATVL

-163 VSVGNGETAHL
+163 VSVGNGETVHL
-174 FLNNATISG
+174 FLNDATISG
-183 GAGIAISNTNKKST
+183 GAGIAISNANKKST

-206 ENEVASKG
+206 ENEVASAA

-226 KINGTGTIK
+226 KINGTGTIN

-269 IEAENAKIN
+269 IEAANAKIN

-307 KSSKVFASVSGDGI
+307 KNSKIIASVSGDGI

-360 RYTKSGDTYKKID
+360 RYIKSGDTYKKID
-373 DVASNGARYAMI
+373 DVATKGARYAMI

-397 YEIDGTEYAVTKNSN
+397 YEIDGTEYAVTKNTN

-467 TVNGSYEGIEGAYVE
+467 TVNGAYEGIEGAYVE

-528 NGTIYVSGGTL
+528 NGTIYVTGGTL

-567 ASSKEMLEIPA
+567 ATTKEMLEIPA

-589 VNTVAAGSEIIL
+589 VNTVPAGSEIIL

-653 AIGVQSNGGRGGQPA
+653 AIGVRSNGR
-668 QPGGAQPGGQ
+668 Q
-678 GGNPPAPRN
+678 GGNPPTPRN

>member
-1 MGTRESGAFLF
+1 ML
-12 GIYELYKDIA
+12 K
-22 LSTRRKPCREH
+22 
-33 EITEI
+33 
-38 LSIFYEKFLI
+38 
-48 KLRILLENERKRS
+48 NERKRS
-61 RDMKKRVLKV
+61 RDMKKMILKV
-71 LAVTII
+71 LTVTII

-126 ALSKEVNADGATVL
+126 ALSKDVNADGATAL

-163 VSVGNGETAHL
+163 VSVGNGETTHL

-214 DDVNAIHVKGTL
+214 DDANAIHVKGTL

-254 TINLTAGNHALSARF
+254 TLNVTAENHALSARF

-307 KSSKVFASVSGDGI
+307 KNSKVFASVSGDGI

-343 SYSAESMATYD
+343 SYGAESMATYN

-360 RYTKSGDTYKKID
+360 RYIKSGDTYKKID
-373 DVASNGARYAMI
+373 DVASKGARYAMI

-397 YEIDGTEYAVTKNSN
+397 YEIDGTEYAVTKNTN

-528 NGTIYVSGGTL
+528 NGTIYVTGGTL

-589 VNTVAAGSEIIL
+589 VNTVQAGSEIIL

-639 ENLLASFSVTETIT
+639 ENLLASFSVTETIK
-653 AIGVQSNGGRGGQPA
+653 AIGVRSNGR
-668 QPGGAQPGGQ
+668 Q
-678 GGNPPAPRN
+678 GENPPAPRK

>member
-1 MGTRESGAFLF
+1 ML
-12 GIYELYKDIA
+12 K
-22 LSTRRKPCREH
+22 
-33 EITEI
+33 
-38 LSIFYEKFLI
+38 
-48 KLRILLENERKRS
+48 NERKRS
-61 RDMKKRVLKV
+61 RDMKKTILKV

-126 ALSKEVNADGATVL
+126 ALSNDVNADGATVL

-163 VSVGNGETAHL
+163 VSVGDGETVHL

-226 KINGTGTIK
+226 KINGTGTIN

-269 IEAENAKIN
+269 IETENAKIN

-285 ALNAECDDE
+285 ALNAECDDK
-294 TQEFTLDEGYVSL
+294 TQEFTLGEGYVSL

-328 ITGGSVDIKTAATFV
+328 ITGGSVDIKTSATFV
-343 SYSAESMATYD
+343 SYGAESMATYN

-360 RYTKSGDTYKKID
+360 RYIKSGDTYKKID
-373 DVASNGARYAMI
+373 DVASKGARYAMI

-397 YEIDGTEYAVTKNSN
+397 YEIDGTEYAVTKNTN

-589 VNTVAAGSEIIL
+589 VNTVPEGSEIIL

-653 AIGVQSNGGRGGQPA
+653 AIGVRSNGR
-668 QPGGAQPGGQ
+668 Q

>member
-1 MGTRESGAFLF
+1 
-12 GIYELYKDIA
+12 
-22 LSTRRKPCREH
+22 
-33 EITEI
+33 
-38 LSIFYEKFLI
+38 
-48 KLRILLENERKRS
+48 
-61 RDMKKRVLKV
+61 MKKRILKV

-77 AICSFLLV
+77 ATCSFLLV

-126 ALSKEVNADGATVL
+126 ALSNDVNADGATVL
-140 SNDVTTI
+140 STDVTTI
-147 TSAGSYILT
+147 TTAGSYILT

-163 VSVGNGETAHL
+163 VSVGNGETTHL

-183 GAGIAISNTNKKST
+183 DAGIAISNTNKKST

-269 IEAENAKIN
+269 IETENAKIN

-285 ALNAECDDE
+285 ALNAECDDK

-328 ITGGSVDIKTAATFV
+328 ITGGSVDIETSATIV
-343 SYSAESMATYD
+343 SYGAESMATYN

-360 RYTKSGDTYKKID
+360 RYIKSGDTYKKID
-373 DVASNGARYAMI
+373 DVATKGARYAMI

-426 SDDAIHTNSG
+426 SDDAIHTNLG

-528 NGTIYVSGGTL
+528 NGTIYVTGGTL

-589 VNTVAAGSEIIL
+589 VNTVQAGSEIIL

-653 AIGVQSNGGRGGQPA
+653 AIGVRSNGR
-668 QPGGAQPGGQ
+668 Q

>member
-1 MGTRESGAFLF
+1 ML
-12 GIYELYKDIA
+12 K
-22 LSTRRKPCREH
+22 
-33 EITEI
+33 
-38 LSIFYEKFLI
+38 
-48 KLRILLENERKRS
+48 NERKWS
-61 RDMKKRVLKV
+61 RDMKKRILKV

-77 AICSFLLV
+77 ATCSFLLV

-126 ALSKEVNADGATVL
+126 TLSKDVNADGATVL

-147 TSAGSYILT
+147 TTAGSYILT

-163 VSVGNGETAHL
+163 VSVGNGETVHL

-206 ENEVASKG
+206 ENEVASAA

-226 KINGTGTIK
+226 KINGTGTIN
-235 VSAKKNG
+235 VSAKKND

-254 TINLTAGNHALSARF
+254 TLNVTAGNHALSARF
-269 IEAENAKIN
+269 IEAENVKIN

-294 TQEFTLDEGYVSL
+294 TQEFTLEEGYVSL
-307 KSSKVFASVSGDGI
+307 KNSKIIASVSGDGI

-343 SYSAESMATYD
+343 SYGEESMAAYN

-360 RYTKSGDTYKKID
+360 RYIKSGDTYKKID
-373 DVASNGARYAMI
+373 DVASKGARYAMI

-397 YEIDGTEYAVTKNSN
+397 YEIDGTEYAVTENTN
-412 YFIVIDGARVKINS
+412 YFIVIDGASVKINS

-436 NVLIKGGTLDLT
+436 NVLIKSGTLDLT

-467 TVNGSYEGIEGAYVE
+467 TVNSSYEGIEGAYVE
-482 IGGGTIYIT
+482 INGGTINIT

-501 DDESVNEHIIIS
+501 DNESVNEHIMIS

-528 NGTIYVSGGTL
+528 NGTIYVTGGTL

-589 VNTVAAGSEIIL
+589 ANTVPAGSEIIL

-611 ITLKKQAQAIILST
+611 ITLKKQTQAIILST

-653 AIGVQSNGGRGGQPA
+653 AIGVRSNGR
-668 QPGGAQPGGQ
+668 Q

>member
-1 MGTRESGAFLF
+1 
-12 GIYELYKDIA
+12 
-22 LSTRRKPCREH
+22 
-33 EITEI
+33 
-38 LSIFYEKFLI
+38 
-48 KLRILLENERKRS
+48 
-61 RDMKKRVLKV
+61 MKKRILKV
-71 LAVTII
+71 LTVTII

-85 ACNSENYKSGGLK
+85 ACNSENYKSGRLK

-126 ALSKEVNADGATVL
+126 ALSKDVNADGATML

-147 TSAGSYILT
+147 TTAGSYILT

-214 DDVNAIHVKGTL
+214 DDANAIHVKGTL

-242 IKVSKGLSIADS
+242 IKVSEGLSIADS

-278 VLSAGKD
+278 ALSAGKD

-328 ITGGSVDIKTAATFV
+328 ITGGSVDIKTSATFV

-360 RYTKSGDTYKKID
+360 RYIKSGDTYKKID
-373 DVASNGARYAMI
+373 DVATKGARYAMI

-436 NVLIKGGTLDLT
+436 NVLIKGGALDLT

-467 TVNGSYEGIEGAYVE
+467 TVNGAYEGIEGAYVE

-513 GGTITVDASGDGLDS
+513 DGTITVDASGDGLDS

-589 VNTVAAGSEIIL
+589 VNTVPAGSEIIL

-653 AIGVQSNGGRGGQPA
+653 AIGVRSNGR
-668 QPGGAQPGGQ
+668 Q
-678 GGNPPAPRN
+678 GGNLPAPRN

>member
-1 MGTRESGAFLF
+1 
-12 GIYELYKDIA
+12 
-22 LSTRRKPCREH
+22 
-33 EITEI
+33 
-38 LSIFYEKFLI
+38 
-48 KLRILLENERKRS
+48 
-61 RDMKKRVLKV
+61 MKKRILKV

-140 SNDVTTI
+140 LNDVTTI

-163 VSVGNGETAHL
+163 VSVGDGETVHL
-174 FLNNATISG
+174 FLNDATISG

-242 IKVSKGLSIADS
+242 IKVSKGLSIADL
-254 TINLTAGNHALSARF
+254 TLNLTAGNHALSARF

-285 ALNAECDDE
+285 ALNAECDEE

-307 KSSKVFASVSGDGI
+307 KRSKVFASVSGDGI

-360 RYTKSGDTYKKID
+360 RYIKSGDTYKKID
-373 DVASNGARYAMI
+373 DVATKGARYAMI

-567 ASSKEMLEIPA
+567 ASSKEMIEIPA

-589 VNTVAAGSEIIL
+589 VNTVPAGSEIIL

-653 AIGVQSNGGRGGQPA
+653 AIGVRSNGR
-668 QPGGAQPGGQ
+668 Q
-678 GGNPPAPRN
+678 GGNPPAPRK

>member
-1 MGTRESGAFLF
+1 
-12 GIYELYKDIA
+12 
-22 LSTRRKPCREH
+22 
-33 EITEI
+33 
-38 LSIFYEKFLI
+38 
-48 KLRILLENERKRS
+48 
-61 RDMKKRVLKV
+61 MKKRVLKV

-85 ACNSENYKSGGLK
+85 ACNGENYKSGGLK

-106 VYDVSEKESAVEK
+106 VYDVSEKESAVGK

-126 ALSKEVNADGATVL
+126 ALSKDVNADGATVL

-147 TSAGSYILT
+147 TTAGSYILT

-206 ENEVASKG
+206 ENEVASNG
-214 DDVNAIHVKGTL
+214 DDANAIHVKGTL
-226 KINGTGTIK
+226 KINGTGTIN

-328 ITGGSVDIKTAATFV
+328 ITGGSVDIETSATFV
-343 SYSAESMATYD
+343 SYGAESMATYN

-360 RYTKSGDTYKKID
+360 RYIKSGDTYKKID
-373 DVASNGARYAMI
+373 DVASKGARYAMV

-412 YFIVIDGARVKINS
+412 YFIVIDGARVKIDS

-482 IGGGTIYIT
+482 IGGGTIYVT

-589 VNTVAAGSEIIL
+589 ANTVQAGSEIIL

-653 AIGVQSNGGRGGQPA
+653 AIGVRSNGR
-668 QPGGAQPGGQ
+668 Q

>member
-1 MGTRESGAFLF
+1 
-12 GIYELYKDIA
+12 
-22 LSTRRKPCREH
+22 
-33 EITEI
+33 
-38 LSIFYEKFLI
+38 
-48 KLRILLENERKRS
+48 
-61 RDMKKRVLKV
+61 MKKRVLKV

-77 AICSFLLV
+77 ATCSFLLV
-85 ACNSENYKSGGLK
+85 ACNSGNYKSGGLK

-126 ALSKEVNADGATVL
+126 ALSKDVNADGATVL

-147 TSAGSYILT
+147 TSAGNYILT

-163 VSVGNGETAHL
+163 VSVGNDETAHL
-174 FLNNATISG
+174 FLNDATISG
-183 GAGIAISNTNKKST
+183 DAGIAISNTNKKST

-214 DDVNAIHVKGTL
+214 DDANAIHVKGTL

-254 TINLTAGNHALSARF
+254 TLNVTAGNHALSARF

-294 TQEFTLDEGYVSL
+294 TQEFTLEEGYVSL
-307 KSSKVFASVSGDGI
+307 KSSRVFASVSGDGI

-328 ITGGSVDIKTAATFV
+328 ITGGSVDIETAATFV
-343 SYSAESMATYD
+343 SYSAESMAAYD

-360 RYTKSGDTYKKID
+360 RYIKSGDTYKKID
-373 DVASNGARYAMI
+373 DVASKGARYAMI

-397 YEIDGTEYAVTKNSN
+397 YEIDGTEYAVTKNTN

-436 NVLIKGGTLDLT
+436 NVLIKDGTLDLT

-528 NGTIYVSGGTL
+528 NGTIYVTGGTL

-589 VNTVAAGSEIIL
+589 VNTVPAGSEIIL

-653 AIGVQSNGGRGGQPA
+653 AIGVRSNGRQGGQPA
-668 QPGGAQPGGQ
+668 QSGGAQPGRQ

>member
-1 MGTRESGAFLF
+1 ML
-12 GIYELYKDIA
+12 K
-22 LSTRRKPCREH
+22 
-33 EITEI
+33 
-38 LSIFYEKFLI
+38 
-48 KLRILLENERKRS
+48 NERKRS
-61 RDMKKRVLKV
+61 RDMKKTILKV

-85 ACNSENYKSGGLK
+85 ACNGENYKSGGLK

-126 ALSKEVNADGATVL
+126 ALSKDVNTDGATVL

-163 VSVGNGETAHL
+163 VSVGNGETTHL
-174 FLNNATISG
+174 FLNDATISG

-206 ENEVASKG
+206 ENEVASAA

-269 IEAENAKIN
+269 IETENVKIN

-343 SYSAESMATYD
+343 SYGAESMATYD

-360 RYTKSGDTYKKID
+360 RYIKSGDTYKKID
-373 DVASNGARYAMI
+373 DVATKGTRYAMI

-397 YEIDGTEYAVTKNSN
+397 YEIDGTEYGVTKNTN

-436 NVLIKGGTLDLT
+436 NVLIKGGALDLT

-467 TVNGSYEGIEGAYVE
+467 TVNGAYEGIEGAYVE

-589 VNTVAAGSEIIL
+589 VNTVQAGSEIIL

-653 AIGVQSNGGRGGQPA
+653 AIGVRSNGRRGGQPA

-678 GGNPPAPRN
+678 GGNPPAPRK

>member
-1 MGTRESGAFLF
+1 ML
-12 GIYELYKDIA
+12 K
-22 LSTRRKPCREH
+22 
-33 EITEI
+33 
-38 LSIFYEKFLI
+38 
-48 KLRILLENERKRS
+48 NERKWS
-61 RDMKKRVLKV
+61 RNMKKRILKV
-71 LAVTII
+71 LVVTII
-77 AICSFLLV
+77 AICLFSLV
-85 ACNSENYKSGGLK
+85 ACNSENDKSGGLK
-98 KTTAVAPI
+98 KTTAVAPT
-106 VYDVSEKESAVEK
+106 VYDVSEKESAVEN

-126 ALSKEVNADGATVL
+126 TLSKDVNADGATVL

-163 VSVGNGETAHL
+163 VSVGNGETVHL
-174 FLNNATISG
+174 FLNDATISG
-183 GAGIAISNTNKKST
+183 GTGIAVSNTNKKST

-269 IEAENAKIN
+269 IETENAKIN
-278 VLSAGKD
+278 VLSAEKD

-294 TQEFTLDEGYVSL
+294 TQEFTLNEGYVSL
-307 KSSKVFASVSGDGI
+307 KNSKIIASVSGDGI

-343 SYSAESMATYD
+343 SYSAESMAAYD

-360 RYTKSGDTYKKID
+360 RYIKSGDTYKKVAD
-373 DVASNGARYAMI
+373 DVATKGARYAMI
-385 QSAKGIK
+385 QSTKGIK

-412 YFIVIDGARVKINS
+412 YFIVIDGARVKIDS

-436 NVLIKGGTLDLT
+436 NVLIKGGALDLT

-467 TVNGSYEGIEGAYVE
+467 TVNGAYEGIEGAYVE

-528 NGTIYVSGGTL
+528 NGTIYVTGGTL

-589 VNTVAAGSEIIL
+589 VNTVPAGSEIIL

-639 ENLLASFSVTETIT
+639 ENLLASFSVTDTIT
-653 AIGVQSNGGRGGQPA
+653 AIGVRSN
-668 QPGGAQPGGQ
+668 GGQ

>member
-1 MGTRESGAFLF
+1 ML
-12 GIYELYKDIA
+12 K
-22 LSTRRKPCREH
+22 
-33 EITEI
+33 
-38 LSIFYEKFLI
+38 
-48 KLRILLENERKRS
+48 NERKWS
-61 RDMKKRVLKV
+61 RDMKKRILKV

-77 AICSFLLV
+77 SICSFSLV
-85 ACNSENYKSGGLK
+85 ACNGENDKSGGLK

-126 ALSKEVNADGATVL
+126 ALSKDVNADGATVL

-156 GAYAGIT
+156 GAYEGIT

-242 IKVSKGLSIADS
+242 IKVSKGLSIVDS
-254 TINLTAGNHALSARF
+254 TLNVTAGNHALSARF

-294 TQEFTLDEGYVSL
+294 TQAFTLDEGYVSL

-343 SYSAESMATYD
+343 SYGAESMAAYD

-360 RYTKSGDTYKKID
+360 RYIKSGKTYKKID
-373 DVASNGARYAMI
+373 DVASKGARYAMI

-397 YEIDGTEYAVTKNSN
+397 YEIDGTEYTVTENSN

-436 NVLIKGGTLDLT
+436 NVLIKGGALDLT

-528 NGTIYVSGGTL
+528 NGTIYVTGGTL

-589 VNTVAAGSEIIL
+589 VNTVPAGSEIIL

-653 AIGVQSNGGRGGQPA
+653 AIGVRSNGR
-668 QPGGAQPGGQ
+668 Q
-678 GGNPPAPRN
+678 GGNPPAPQN